1 MIDHWDL
8 VIVGGGAAGLAA
20 AIFAADAAAGSKRIA
35 VLEGTAQ
42 CGTKILASGGG
53 RCNVTHDRVT
63 ADDFSGSKNIVRNIL
78 AAFDAAATVRWFSS
92 LGVELKREETG
103 KLFPVTNSAKSVVNA
118 LFDAC
123 RARNVVVMTN
133 IKVSGIRP
141 GTPFTLLH
149 SGGTIEADKIIIA
162 TGGRSLPKS
171 GSDGIGWDIARQ
183 LGHSVTSTHQALAPL
198 VLDLSFFHAEL
209 SGISRDVELSTF
221 LGGKRVD
228 HRSGALLFTHFG
240 VSGPAVMDA
249 SRFWV
254 MAKDAGQD
262 PELRCNLLPGDD
274 FGSLD
279 QWLIAKCGLR
289 PKAAILTLLSELLPE
304 RVAGCLIKHSGTDPS
319 TPAGQVS
326 RDARRAIIHA
336 CTALVLPVTHPRG
349 WNYAEV
355 TAGGVPLSE
364 INFRTM
370 ESRKVSGV
378 YLIGEILDC
387 DGRIGG
393 FNFQWAWST
402 AFVAGKA
409 AGKTAT
415 L

>member
-1 MIDHWDL
+1 MSETWDL

-20 AIFAADAAAGSKRIA
+20 GIFAADAAAGSKRIA
-35 VLEGTAQ
+35 IIEGTGQ

-53 RCNVTHDRVT
+53 RCNVTHETVT
-63 ADDFSGSKNIVRNIL
+63 PDDFSGSKNIVRNIL
-78 AAFDAAATVRWFSS
+78 AAFDAPATVAWFSS

-103 KLFPVTNSAKSVVNA
+103 KLFPVTDSAKSVVNA
-118 LFDAC
+118 LLDGC
-123 RARNVVVMTN
+123 RQRNVTVLTN
-133 IKVSGIRP
+133 TRVTGIRQAS
-141 GTPFTLLH
+141 PFQLLH
-149 SGGTIEADKIIIA
+149 ASGVIQAHKIILA

-198 VLDLSFFHAEL
+198 MLDASFFHAEL
-209 SGISRDVELSTF
+209 SGIARDVELSTF
-221 LGGKRVD
+221 LEGKRID
-228 HRSGALLFTHFG
+228 HRTGALLFTHFG
-240 VSGPAVMDA
+240 VSGPAVMDV

-254 MAKDAGQD
+254 MAKDAGQL

-279 QWLIAKCGLR
+279 QWLIAKCALR
-289 PKAAILTLLSELLPE
+289 PKAAILTLLTELLPE
-304 RVAGCLIKHSGTDPS
+304 RVAACLLKHSGIIPA

-326 RDARRAIIHA
+326 RESRRTLIHA
-336 CTALVLPVTHPRG
+336 CTALVLPVTQPRG

-370 ESRKVSGV
+370 ESRKAAGL

-409 AGKTAT
+409 AGKAT
-415 L
+415 SL